1 MKTLHTL
8 YHLTRADFLERVRG
22 YGFLVTIGLAVLMGY
37 NVIIGRF
44 GLTLG
49 GYEGVANGAWIG
61 TVTTVTMTPYVML
74 LGFYLVRGAVNRDR
88 QTGVGQIIAATP
100 ISKVLYTVGK
110 FASNTLVLAAM
121 VGVLILA
128 GAVMLLVRG
137 QGQMSDLWALIAP
150 FVFLTLPVAA
160 LTAGLAVLFDSIPVL
175 SRGFGNILYLFGFYT
190 LMIGS
195 LSFLPAAGRVM
206 GLDLVDEQI
215 VPALATLDPSYG
227 GGWALGVTPPGE
239 RSFLWEGYTWTGELV
254 LNRAIWAG
262 VAVLL
267 ALIAALPFDRFDP
280 ARPGVKRK
288 DGGLV
293 RRGWTWVSAIL
304 REDFLR
310 RKAPDSS
317 LAPDKAAISL
327 TPLGARSSRG
337 HFWGVL
343 LAELK
348 LMFKGHLLIW
358 YLAAIG
364 LNVAAVVSPPD
375 VVRQNLIPLVWLWPV
390 LIWSQMGTREAR
402 HKTGQMVFSAPRPV
416 IRQLPAMWLA
426 GVCFTSITTS
436 GAALHLALSG
446 EIASLFAWGVGVSFV
461 PALALVLGVWSKNS
475 RAFEVIYAGMA
486 YFSQIEH
493 MPAFDYAGATAEGL
507 EMGMPFIYLAITGVL
522 VALAVVGRWHQL
534 KGSY

>member
-22 YGFLVTIGLAVLMGY
+22 YGFLVTIGLAVIMGY

-49 GYEGVANGAWIG
+49 GYEGVANAAWIG

-74 LGFYLVRGAVNRDR
+74 LGFFLVRGAVDRDR

-100 ISKVLYTVGK
+100 VSKVQYTVGK

-137 QGQMSDLWALIAP
+137 QGQTFDLWALIGP

-175 SRGFGNILYLFGFYT
+175 SRGFGNIFYFFGFYV
-190 LMIGS
+190 LMISS
-195 LSFLPAAGRVM
+195 LSFLPAARQVM
-206 GLDLVDEQI
+206 GLNLVDEQI
-215 VPALATLDPSYG
+215 VPALAALDPSYG
-227 GGWALGVTPPGE
+227 GRWALGVTPPGE
-239 RSFLWEGYTWTGELV
+239 RSFLWEGYTWTGKLV
-254 LNRAIWAG
+254 LKRAIWAG

-267 ALIAALPFDRFDP
+267 TLIAALSFDRFDP
-280 ARPGVKRK
+280 ARQGVKRENQ
-288 DGGLV
+288 GLL
-293 RRGWTWVSAIL
+293 RRGWRRVSTIL
-304 REDFLR
+304 RGDFLR

-317 LAPDKAAISL
+317 FAPEEATISL
-327 TPLGARSSRG
+327 TPIGARSSRG

-348 LMFKGHLLIW
+348 LMFKGHPLIW
-358 YLAAIG
+358 YLAVIG

-375 VVRQNLIPLVWLWPV
+375 VVRQNLIPLLWLWPV

-416 IRQLPAMWLA
+416 VRQLPAIWLA
-426 GVCFTSITTS
+426 GVCFTAITTS
-436 GAALHLALSG
+436 GVAIHLALSG
-446 EIASLFAWGVGVSFV
+446 EIVRLFAWGVGVSFV

-475 RAFEVIYAGMA
+475 RVFEVIYAGMA

-493 MPAFDYAGATAEGL
+493 TPAFDYAGATAEGL
-507 EMGMPFIYLAITGVL
+507 EMGMPLIYLGISGVL
-522 VALAVVGRWHQL
+522 VALAVIGRWQEL
-534 KGSY
+534 RGR